1 MTSSSC
7 SKKAFFFTTD
17 ITSVGTL
24 MLSKGPWAWWMI
36 YIKLQTRLR
45 SLRKRT
51 PLLFAISDK
60 HSGRWLGFLCCFLYL
75 ELGLSWVIH
84 VWTSDFKLFQE
95 NELKSEIVLRAGD
108 LLTVLKPLRG
118 VTGVFVSPVI
128 ISHSSQPLPSQFS
141 CLSQKHLR
149 KDN

>member
-7 SKKAFFFTTD
+7 SKKAFFLTTD
-17 ITSVGTL
+17 ITSIGTL

-36 YIKLQTRLR
+36 YIKLQTYPR

-51 PLLFAISDK
+51 SLLFAISDK
-60 HSGRWLGFLCCFLYL
+60 HSGSLLNFPCCFLYL

-95 NELKSEIVLRAGD
+95 NENLKLSLGWAFDHSFKAPPWGDCGFCIVLI
-108 LLTVLKPLRG
+108 P
-118 VTGVFVSPVI
+118 
-128 ISHSSQPLPSQFS
+128 HSSQPLPSQFS
-141 CLSQKHLR
+141 CLSQKNLWEE
-149 KDN
+149 N